1 MSEKKANLAAVS
13 TFADHEVILPPNKL
27 KKAVQKVKPE
37 AKVEFD
43 PVARAE
49 AALAELAE
57 DFGQW
62 MEQECV
68 RLDTARK
75 AVKASGFNQGTR
87 DALFLAAHDIKGQAA
102 TFGFPLV
109 MPVAD
114 SLCRLIEHTPD
125 MKRIPLGLV
134 DQHVDAIRA
143 ITHKNTRGDSDA
155 NAMKLGEKL
164 RHVTEEF
171 LAHANRDRPDYLEQ
185 ILAPSLAPSEPT
197 G

>member
-27 KKAVQKVKPE
+27 KKAVQKLKPD
-37 AKVEFD
+37 AKLDFD
-43 PVARAE
+43 PVAQAE
-49 AALAELAE
+49 AELAELAG
-57 DFGQW
+57 DFAQW

-75 AVKASGFNQGTR
+75 AVRASGFNQGTR
-87 DALFLAAHDIKGQAA
+87 AALFLAAHDIKGQAA

-125 MKRIPLGLV
+125 MNRIPLALV
-134 DQHVDAIRA
+134 DQHVDAVRA
-143 ITHKNTRGDSDA
+143 IIR
-155 NAMKLGEKL
+155 EKARPDISHIADQLTKTL
-164 RHVTEEF
+164 RQVTVEF
-171 LAHANRDRPDYLEQ
+171 LARENKDRPDVLAD
-185 ILAPSLAPSEPT
+185 ILAPPT
-197 G
+197 SP